1 MTPPSTLRLGGIAA
15 TLVALVLMRANG
27 PAPGRARPESE
38 PTQFAYAFTQL
49 ADAQAALAAVH
60 QAQYQVGHQL
70 AYARAVAVSYDSVS
84 AVVRVSPVPVVKAA
98 AAKR

>member
-15 TLVALVLMRANG
+15 TVVALILMGANG
-27 PAPGRARPESE
+27 PGPGRARPEPE
-38 PTQFAYAFTQL
+38 QTQFAYAFTEL
-49 ADAQAALAAVH
+49 ADAQAALTALH
-60 QAQYQVGHQL
+60 QIQHRAGHKL
-70 AYARAVAVSYDSVS
+70 AGARAVAVSYDSVS